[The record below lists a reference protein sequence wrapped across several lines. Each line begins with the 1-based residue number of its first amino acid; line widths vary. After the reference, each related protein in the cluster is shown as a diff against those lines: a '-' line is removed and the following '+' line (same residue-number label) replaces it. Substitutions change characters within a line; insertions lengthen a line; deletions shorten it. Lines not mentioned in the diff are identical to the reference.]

1 MGPAAS
7 AIPVQGH
14 PPGTS
19 PRIPLLEN
27 WQQVMLGCAA
37 DLRYQRG
44 GRGMGGESGT
54 EEAAKGGGES
64 KRVHITLPGQGR
76 CRGQEM
82 VRKVPAE
89 PMSMLPSQGPCC
101 WDFWPR
107 RKLATRGGLMPWFLH
122 GRDAG
127 ANTLWAR
134 LSTDSR
140 RPNTWHCLQARSPRW
155 VGSAWAGGGGGMPVI
170 ASQTAA

>member
-1 MGPAAS
+1 MSPGPTELWTLKAGKDAHRHQSKSRCMGPAAS

-37 DLRYQRG
+37 DLIYQRG

-64 KRVHITLPGQGR
+64 KRVYITLPGQGR

-101 WDFWPR
+101 
-107 RKLATRGGLMPWFLH
+107 
-122 GRDAG
+122 
-127 ANTLWAR
+127 
-134 LSTDSR
+134 
-140 RPNTWHCLQARSPRW
+140 
-155 VGSAWAGGGGGMPVI
+155 
-170 ASQTAA
+170 